1 MSVPVKT
8 PRGAKII
15 ALASVAAL
23 LFAACDSDGPDA
35 SLVEIDAPAET
46 AAPLESSESDDA
58 AESEAPADEGETEEG
73 ESEAVPP
80 NGETVDVVAIDN
92 TFRVEDIEIVAGTEV
107 HWENRGRN
115 EHNVIPT
122 DDDEDWGAET
132 EDFLP
137 GDEYAF
143 VFDTPGEYRYYC
155 TIHATKDVG
164 MIGSV
169 TVLPADG

>member
-1 MSVPVKT
+1 MSLRINVS
-8 PRGAKII
+8 RSAKAIT
-15 ALASVAAL
+15 LASVTVML
-23 LFAACDSDGPDA
+23 LAACGDDGPDA
-35 SLVEIDAPAET
+35 PRSEPAPPLET
-46 AAPLESSESDDA
+46 AAPSESAAPSGDDDMG
-58 AESEAPADEGETEEG
+58 ADDGA
-73 ESEAVPP
+73 EAVAP
-80 NGETVDVVAIDN
+80 NGETVDVVALDN

-107 HWENRGRN
+107 RWENRGRN

-122 DDDEDWGAET
+122 DDDADWGADT

-143 VFDTPGEYRYYC
+143 VFETPGEYRYYC

>member
-1 MSVPVKT
+1 MSAPVKT
-8 PRGAKII
+8 LRGAKIV

-23 LFAACDSDGPDA
+23 LFVACDPDGPDA
-35 SLVEIDAPAET
+35 SLVDTAAPAET
-46 AAPLESSESDDA
+46 AAPLEPSESDEA
-58 AESEAPADEGETEEG
+58 AETEAPVDDGEME

-80 NGETVDVVAIDN
+80 NGETVDVVALDN

-107 HWENRGRN
+107 RWENRGRN

-122 DDDEDWGAET
+122 DDEADWGAAT

-155 TIHATKDVG
+155 TIHASKDAG

-169 TVLPADG
+169 TVLPAD